1 MPAIGLSRLQQDTL
15 DRHLSAGKRSNN
27 GLLLS
32 AMQCGMIET
41 FQGKGLVHYVRTDV
55 GGGDEVDVATYITG
69 LTGLDADL
77 DPYYVT
83 GTGHLLALRGSD
95 STPTASTVGIPVAS
109 TTASSTGVLR
119 LTNRDVNAANV
130 AGVSQEGALWI
141 PGSTPWVA
149 QFELTVPKNAY
160 AVGVAFQEIGFMGA
174 GDLATHFVDASKE
187 FGYVDG
193 TSDVA
198 FVALKFYAGNGYL
211 RIRPATAGT
220 ILTSAAFPIPTS
232 GKHTYRIE
240 NNYSTTGG
248 TPTVSLFID
257 DAFVVSIA
265 ATVASGLQFAART
278 CHGASYA
285 AATHTPPVF
294 DIDTVVVAIN
304 P

>member
-27 GLLLS
+27 GLLLA

-41 FQGKGLVHYVRTDV
+41 FQGKALMTTEDPPVLV
-55 GGGDEVDVATYITG
+55 TG
-69 LTGLDADL
+69 LTGLDADK
-77 DPYYVT
+77 DPYHVVGANQYL
-83 GTGHLLALRGSD
+83 GLRSSD
-95 STPTASTVGIPVAS
+95 ATPTASTAGIPVAS
-109 TTASSTGVLR
+109 TTASTTGVLR
-119 LTNRDVNAANV
+119 LTNRDLGTGANGAQV
-130 AGVSQEGALWI
+130 AGVSQEGSLWI

-160 AVGVAFQEIGFMGA
+160 GTTIAFQEIGLMGA
-174 GDLATHFVDASKE
+174 GDIATHFIDVSKE

-193 TSDVA
+193 TSDAA
-198 FVALKFYAGNGYL
+198 FVALKFYNGNGYL

-220 ILTSAAFPIPTS
+220 ILTSAAFPIPAS

-240 NNYSTTGG
+240 NNYSSTGG

-265 ATVASGLQFAART
+265 ATVASGLQFAARA
-278 CHGASYA
+278 CHGAAYTA
-285 AATHTPPVF
+285 ASHVPPVF
-294 DIDTVVVAIN
+294 DIDTIVVAVN